1 MRVDLKT
8 AEKIADLARLTLS
21 EAELE
26 RYAAQM
32 DQILEYIEQLQ
43 NLDTS
48 NVKPLSHVQEITNVF
63 RNDEVKPSLPR
74 EAVFANAPQ
83 EKAGYFVVPKVI
95 KDINP

>member
-8 AEKIADLARLTLS
+8 AEKIANLARLTLS
-21 EAELE
+21 EEELK

-43 NLDTS
+43 NLDTN
-48 NVKPLSHVQEITNVF
+48 NVKPLSHVQEMINVF
-63 RNDEVKPSLPR
+63 RSDEVKPSLSH